1 MQTGSWPFHWS
12 RGKGTIIKSSESLNN
27 YMIVAINYLQGERK
41 MHFLLQL
48 SKCFIF
54 QFAPFK
60 GT

>member
-1 MQTGSWPFHWS
+1 MRTGGWPVSWS
-12 RGKGTIIKSSESLNN
+12 RGKRTIIKSSESLNN

-54 QFAPFK
+54 QFAPLK
-60 GT
+60 RT